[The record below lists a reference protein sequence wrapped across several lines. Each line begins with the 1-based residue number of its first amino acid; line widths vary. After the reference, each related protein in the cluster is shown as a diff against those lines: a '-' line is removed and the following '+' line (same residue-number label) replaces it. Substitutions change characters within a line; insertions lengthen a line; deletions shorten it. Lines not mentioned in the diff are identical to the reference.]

1 MTQPR
6 PGISFSSVSNERVP
20 SHRSPGRD
28 SGDDLEELSQDAII
42 AQEAGVHAPQR
53 RVHVTTDA
61 PTVVISE
68 PPPRSGQP
76 SSTVPPAKRRG
87 EQTVVIRD
95 RRALED
101 MRRAIRQ
108 RRHEPGRIPAKT
120 YFLLGAAVLVSLA
133 LGTLLAVVVER
144 TQGSVPAIQE
154 ARQKPSR
161 AEVVPGADN
170 AEAPSSPSAVTPKTI
185 DLDD

>member
-1 MTQPR
+1 MSNERRPR
-6 PGISFSSVSNERVP
+6 PGHE
-20 SHRSPGRD
+20 
-28 SGDDLEELSQDAII
+28 SGDDLEELSHDAII
-42 AQEAGVHAPQR
+42 AQEAGVHAPQP
-53 RVHVTTDA
+53 RVHVATDA

-76 SSTVPPAKRRG
+76 SSTVPPSRRRG

-101 MRRAIRQ
+101 MRKAIRQ
-108 RRHEPGRIPAKT
+108 RRPVPATTHGRIPAKT

-161 AEVVPGADN
+161 AEVVAPDVPA
-170 AEAPSSPSAVTPKTI
+170 AEAPAAPSAPAPKTI
-185 DLDD
+185 DLDE

>member
-1 MTQPR
+1 M
-6 PGISFSSVSNERVP
+6 SDERAP
-20 SHRSPGRD
+20 SPRSPRRD
-28 SGDDLEELSQDAII
+28 AGDDIEELDHDVII

-61 PTVVISE
+61 PSVVISE
-68 PPPRSGQP
+68 PPPNSGHP
-76 SSTVPPAKRRG
+76 SSTMPPARRRG

-108 RRHEPGRIPAKT
+108 RRPAPGRIPAKT

-161 AEVVPGADN
+161 AEVVTP
-170 AEAPSSPSAVTPKTI
+170 PSEPSAASPKTI
-185 DLDD
+185 DLDE

>member
-1 MTQPR
+1 MTSPR
-6 PGISFSSVSNERVP
+6 PGISFSSVSNERAP
-20 SHRSPGRD
+20 SPRSPGRD
-28 SGDDLEELSQDAII
+28 SGDDLEELDHDAII
-42 AQEAGVHAPQR
+42 AQEAGIHAPQR

-76 SSTVPPAKRRG
+76 TSTVPPAKRRG

-101 MRRAIRQ
+101 MRKAIRQ
-108 RRHEPGRIPAKT
+108 RRQEPSRIPAKT

-144 TQGSVPAIQE
+144 TQGTVPAIQE

-161 AEVVPGADN
+161 SEVVPGTDT
-170 AEAPSSPSAVTPKTI
+170 AEAPATPSTATPKTI
-185 DLDD
+185 DLDE

>member
-1 MTQPR
+1 
-6 PGISFSSVSNERVP
+6 VSNER
-20 SHRSPGRD
+20 SPRPGHD
-28 SGDDLEELSQDAII
+28 SGDDLEELSHDAII
-42 AQEAGVHAPQR
+42 AQEAGVHAPQP
-53 RVHVTTDA
+53 RVHVATDA

-76 SSTVPPAKRRG
+76 SSTVPPSRRRG

-101 MRRAIRQ
+101 MRKAIRQ
-108 RRHEPGRIPAKT
+108 RRPVSNNGRIPAKT

-161 AEVVPGADN
+161 AEVVAPDVPAAD
-170 AEAPSSPSAVTPKTI
+170 APAAPSAPARQTI
-185 DLDD
+185 DLDE